1 MSEPTHVEPTAA
13 PVPVPSAAPDVA
25 ASPANGATGH
35 GGEPP
40 MSKSRMKKLR
50 KQAELKA
57 KYAERKA
64 RQKAERAELK
74 AKRDAGEIPPDA
86 LPPRKKRR
94 VGPGGKP
101 TPFAARVVVDLGFD
115 DKMNEKEVI
124 SLTAQLSYVYN
135 SNRRS
140 LNPFSQLLFTSLDGK
155 TFTRLEGLADGAYK
169 RWART
174 KWWADGYEKLWAD
187 DASAEEP
194 KTRSDKEKVVYLTA
208 DAEEDLDE
216 LREGETYIIGGI
228 CDHNRYK
235 CLCLNK
241 AKEHG
246 IRSARLPI
254 GKYID
259 NLPSRKVLTVNQCY
273 DILLNWVQHRD
284 WEKAFYAAI
293 PARKFKNPDGT
304 SSLVLPQADGDMGD
318 GDDAGGAG
326 DEDGAEDVVDG

>member
-1 MSEPTHVEPTAA
+1 
-13 PVPVPSAAPDVA
+13 
-25 ASPANGATGH
+25 
-35 GGEPP
+35 
-40 MSKSRMKKLR
+40 MKKLR

-57 KYAERKA
+57 KHAERKA

-74 AKRDAGEIPPDA
+74 AKRDAGELPPDA

-94 VGPGGKP
+94 VGPRGKP
-101 TPFAARVVVDLGFD
+101 TPFPARVVVDLGFD

-124 SLTAQLSYVYN
+124 SLTSQLSYVYN

-140 LNPFSQLLFTSLDGK
+140 LHPFSELLFTSLNGK
-155 TFTRLEGLADGAYK
+155 TFTRLEGLVDGAYK

-174 KWWADGYEKLWAD
+174 EWWHDGYEKLWSD
-187 DASAEEP
+187 DASAEER
-194 KTRSDKEKVVYLTA
+194 KTRCEQEKVVYLTA

-216 LREGETYIIGGI
+216 LRAGETYIIGGI

-246 IRSARLPI
+246 VRSARLPI

-273 DILLNWVQHRD
+273 DILLNWLEHRD

-293 PARKFKNPDGT
+293 PARKFKNADGT
-304 SSLVLPQADGDMGD
+304 TSVVAPHSEGDVGD
-318 GDDAGGAG
+318 GDEAEISDAMESTEEGP
-326 DEDGAEDVVDG
+326 DGPESHEHTLQEELV